1 MLKKFFISMLGTMAG
16 LWLSLIIFSI
26 LCVALVM
33 SLGIKA
39 LSGSDDNYKHKSI
52 LCVKLEGDIPEREPK
67 LELIDILNTDD
78 LGSETLSSIVAAI
91 RKAATDDKIQGIFLD
106 CRGSSMG
113 IASREEVVQALQDFI
128 QLSDKW
134 IIAYADNYTQGD
146 YYIASLANRIILN
159 PVGSVDIKGLTSNT
173 LFFKNLLDKIGV
185 EMQVVKVGEY
195 KSAVEPFIRTSM
207 SEPSREQTS
216 VFLNQ
221 IWNSITTEI
230 AENLFIEPKR
240 INEWADSLCFSWNPE
255 KYLDYEIVTDLMYRQ
270 SVEDELKE
278 MTNTDEDKEL
288 PLIYPSEYLSRNSM
302 TKNLMEAGMDKGK
315 RHIAVYYAVGDIVD
329 TGNGGGIVGD
339 KVVPDIEALAV
350 DDNVAGLVLRVNS
363 GGGSA
368 FASEQIWNAL
378 ERFKNHGKP
387 FYVSMGDYAASGGY
401 YISCGADSIFAD
413 AGTLTGSIGIFGL
426 IPNAQKLLTDKIGI
440 NMETVNTNP
449 KGDMP
454 IAFKPMD
461 KRQMDAM
468 QGYVE
473 RGYETFVSRVAEGR
487 NMTADEVKAIGG
499 GRVWDGMTA
508 VEIGLVDEI
517 GSLTDAIDAM
527 AQQLN
532 MSKKNYV
539 AYPNVEKEWFE
550 TLLNSG
556 LFKTN
561 AVEPSLA
568 VKKYKQMVDYNR
580 FLLNLEPIQARMEPI
595 VLN

>member
-1 MLKKFFISMLGTMAG
+1 
-16 LWLSLIIFSI
+16 
-26 LCVALVM
+26 
-33 SLGIKA
+33 
-39 LSGSDDNYKHKSI
+39 
-52 LCVKLEGDIPEREPK
+52 
-67 LELIDILNTDD
+67 
-78 LGSETLSSIVAAI
+78 
-91 RKAATDDKIQGIFLD
+91 
-106 CRGSSMG
+106 
-113 IASREEVVQALQDFI
+113 
-128 QLSDKW
+128 
-134 IIAYADNYTQGD
+134 
-146 YYIASLANRIILN
+146 
-159 PVGSVDIKGLTSNT
+159 
-173 LFFKNLLDKIGV
+173 
-185 EMQVVKVGEY
+185 
-195 KSAVEPFIRTSM
+195 
-207 SEPSREQTS
+207 
-216 VFLNQ
+216 
-221 IWNSITTEI
+221 
-230 AENLFIEPKR
+230 
-240 INEWADSLCFSWNPE
+240 
-255 KYLDYEIVTDLMYRQ
+255 
-270 SVEDELKE
+270 
-278 MTNTDEDKEL
+278 
-288 PLIYPSEYLSRNSM
+288 M

-440 NMETVNTNP
+440 NMETVSTNP

-487 NMTADEVKAIGG
+487 YMTADEVKAIGG